1 MKITLILPDLH
12 LRWRHADKIIK
23 HVGISDE
30 DEIIFL
36 GDFFDDFGDD
46 PNSIGEMCD
55 WLEDSA
61 TKPNRIHLFG
71 NHDLHYAF
79 AHNQFPCSGYAQWKY
94 FLIHDRFE
102 GLKIWDKFKYYH
114 VLDGK
119 WLLTHAGL
127 HQNWVPKEIAE
138 LHVDRPKF
146 LKALTA
152 YLDQE
157 IVKGH
162 RDESWMFHAGHSR
175 GGFQPVGG
183 ISWCDYT
190 CEFHPVKGLNQML
203 GHTPQRQAAVWTYLK
218 GNSKPTRHPINAPWK
233 PTPSDYDDVQRSY
246 NICLDVHGNMHWA
259 VWQNEDL
266 TFGNYRED
274 L

>member
-1 MKITLILPDLH
+1 
-12 LRWRHADKIIK
+12 
-23 HVGISDE
+23 
-30 DEIIFL
+30 L

-55 WLEDSA
+55 WLEDSV

-79 AHNQFPCSGYAQWKY
+79 AHKRFPCSGYAQWKY
-94 FLIHDRFE
+94 FLIHDSFE
-102 GLKIWDKFKYYH
+102 GKSIWDKFKYYH

-127 HQNWVPKEIAE
+127 HKRWVPKEIAA

-146 LKALTA
+146 LASLA
-152 YLDQE
+152 EYLDQE
-157 IVKGH
+157 IIKGH
-162 RDESWMFHAGHSR
+162 RGESWIFGPGLSR

-190 CEFHPVKGLNQML
+190 CEFYPVKGLNQIC
-203 GHTPQRQAAVWTYLK
+203 GHTPQSNQTAVWTYLK
-218 GNSKPTRHPINAPWK
+218 GTSRPTHHPINAPWAPNPK
-233 PTPSDYDDVQRSY
+233 DYDDVQRSY
-246 NICLDVHGNMHWA
+246 NICLDVWQNTHWA
-259 VWQNEDL
+259 VWDGTTL
-266 TFGNYRED
+266 GFGNM
-274 L
+274 LNSL